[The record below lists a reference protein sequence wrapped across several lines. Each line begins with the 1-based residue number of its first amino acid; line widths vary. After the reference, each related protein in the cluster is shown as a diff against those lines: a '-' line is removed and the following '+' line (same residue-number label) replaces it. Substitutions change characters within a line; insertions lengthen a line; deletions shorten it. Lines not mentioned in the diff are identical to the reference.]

1 MHIRSVAGWVGRPQ
15 TDTWTT
21 TTRLHVNQSDGRT
34 DSAKNVAPSRG
45 TRARMV
51 ERARRPQWIIGIGKF
66 HKMRESAWPFERRV
80 DGLGCFAETLFDRRP
95 TTLSLSALSLKENHP
110 RRPTPWLTHSP
121 VRISESRFDLKI
133 DLTLKTGMMW
143 REVARAAVKIEGQF
157 TPQLKQPDFGRFQP
171 SVRFTA
177 MAAEHTSHRSGGE
190 MGLTKRRGK
199 ERSNN
204 GL

>member
-1 MHIRSVAGWVGRPQ
+1 MVIVAKSGRCISDRSPDRWVGRPQ

-110 RRPTPWLTHSP
+110 RSAD
-121 VRISESRFDLKI
+121 S
-133 DLTLKTGMMW
+133 
-143 REVARAAVKIEGQF
+143 VADSF
-157 TPQLKQPDFGRFQP
+157 
-171 SVRFTA
+171 S
-177 MAAEHTSHRSGGE
+177 
-190 MGLTKRRGK
+190 
-199 ERSNN
+199 RSN
-204 GL
+204 LRESI